1 MREEV
6 VGGDGRMKNL
16 QATMIPGDKISDPFV
31 FIWRQ
36 LPLDSFGWLPFTSN
50 GLPRKDS
57 ENKNC
62 PVIFFFPL
70 PEICDIVKIK
80 NCVRLRPGMGRLLL
94 MSVLP
99 ETADFWSALTDG
111 DTVNILLRRTLYGQ

>member
-1 MREEV
+1 MRAEV

-16 QATMIPGDKISDPFV
+16 KATMIPGDKISDPFV

-36 LPLDSFGWLPFTSN
+36 PPLDSFGCLPFTSN

-57 ENKNC
+57 VNKNC
-62 PVIFFFPL
+62 PVTFFFPL

-80 NCVRLRPGMGRLLL
+80 TV
-94 MSVLP
+94 S
-99 ETADFWSALTDG
+99 DFARAWAACC
-111 DTVNILLRRTLYGQ
+111 